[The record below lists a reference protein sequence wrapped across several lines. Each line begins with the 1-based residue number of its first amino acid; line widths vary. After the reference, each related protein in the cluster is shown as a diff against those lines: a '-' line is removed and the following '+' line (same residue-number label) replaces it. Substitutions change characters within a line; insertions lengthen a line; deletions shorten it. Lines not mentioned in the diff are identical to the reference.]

1 MLLLI
6 VFIDLLL
13 FFSYSLAAAVSM
25 FESLEGFHNVNTQLF
40 TSIRGRGS
48 NRIDPLSTPLVFI
61 HWMCGEHHV
70 WGGWCVGNTMCGEGG
85 VWGTPCVGRVVCG
98 EHHVLGGWCVG
109 TPCVGSTMCGEGGV
123 WGTPCVGRVVC
134 GEHHVLGGWC
144 VGTPCVHLH

>member
-13 FFSYSLAAAVSM
+13 FFSYSLVAAVSM

-70 WGGWCVGNTMCGEGG
+70 WGGWCVG
-85 VWGTPCVGRVVCG
+85 RVVCG
-98 EHHVLGGWCVG
+98 EHHVWGGW
-109 TPCVGSTMCGEGGV
+109 CVGSTMCGEGGV
-123 WGTPCVGRVVC
+123 WGA
-134 GEHHVLGGWC
+134 
-144 VGTPCVHLH
+144 PCVHLH